1 MKCYRDF
8 WRKGLSTTWDVV
20 ASGKNCLEYT
30 RDTSCRILVTLPV
43 VVQPSFL
50 ALSQSYFID
59 QVLDLSRIFW
69 VSEWMFFLYILL
81 SFGYSLCIY
90 PLLHSN
96 FMLFFLY
103 DPCVFWEVGI
113 NRHTYIG
120 GYVFPFNLV
129 CELACRIQSLEICI
143 YLHTRL

>member
-8 WRKGLSTTWDVV
+8 WMNGLSTTWDVV

-30 RDTSCRILVTLPV
+30 SDTSCRILVTLPV
-43 VVQPSFL
+43 VAQPSSL
-50 ALSQSYFID
+50 VLSQSYFID
-59 QVLDLSRIFW
+59 QVLALSRIFW
-69 VSEWMFFLYILL
+69 VSEWMFFFIFCFVLDIHCAFIHYFIAI
-81 SFGYSLCIY
+81 SC
-90 PLLHSN
+90 
-96 FMLFFLY
+96 FFLY
-103 DPCVFWEVGI
+103 DPWEVGI

-129 CELACRIQSLEICI
+129 CELACMIKSLEICV